1 MHAFMKREKKI
12 KIAIEQLAEIDST
25 NEYLAKQC
33 SSGNIE
39 EFYTVRTEYQTSGKG
54 QRGNSWESE
63 PGKNLL
69 FSFVFYPTALEAKS
83 QFNLSMLVATGLV
96 DALSGYTDGFSI
108 KWPNDIYWKDQKIAG
123 ILIENMLE
131 GKYISQCIVG
141 IGLNVNQTVFHS
153 SAPNPISLAQII
165 GKEIDREELFKK
177 ILHTIFAGY
186 QAMEDNFPGIQKAIG
201 TLYRQKLYRRTG
213 FHPYQDKQGDFMAE
227 FHQID
232 PDGHLCLKDEQGNI
246 RRYTFKEVSYIL

>member
-1 MHAFMKREKKI
+1 MLIYKITAEFYVESGAFMKREKKI
-12 KIAIEQLAEIDST
+12 KIAIEQLAETDST
-25 NEYLAKQC
+25 NDYLAKLCNQ
-33 SSGNIE
+33 GNIE
-39 EFYTVRTEYQTSGKG
+39 EFYTERTEYQTSGKG

-177 ILHTIFAGY
+177 DRIHVAEVLDHLDYFVDAAHHSPVVVFRSLSVEQVEHSVLVLHAAVI
-186 QAMEDNFPGIQKAIG
+186 KRLSHRVLVLVRAICNV
-201 TLYRQKLYRRTG
+201 K
-213 FHPYQDKQGDFMAE
+213 H
-227 FHQID
+227 
-232 PDGHLCLKDEQGNI
+232 
-246 RRYTFKEVSYIL
+246 V